1 MNATDTSG
9 FQKLIQM
16 LPKEL
21 SVLDVGAGGL
31 EGENTTE
38 FLLER
43 FSDYT
48 GICIK
53 PDRIELYNAQRK
65 ERGQKEANIIVGDFY
80 TYQFGQQFD
89 VLVLDL
95 NIERNLEDWED
106 RFERVKK
113 HVKHSGYL
121 ISYYMLTDEYT
132 DVESVHEQIRSTW
145 IDICGVND
153 MNVRVLANGMRA
165 IPGFEL
171 MTIEQE
177 ERRPEIAWVLLR
189 YE

>member
-16 LPKEL
+16 LPREL

-31 EGENTTE
+31 EGENTSE

-43 FSDYT
+43 FKDYT

-53 PDRIELYNAQRK
+53 PDRVELYNAQRK

-80 TYQFGQQFD
+80 VHDFGRIFD

-95 NIERNLEDWED
+95 NIERNLLDWED
-106 RFERVKK
+106 RFEQVKK
-113 HVKHSGYL
+113 YVKHGGYV
-121 ISYYMLTDEYT
+121 ITYSMMDDTYT

-145 IDICGVND
+145 ISFCGVND
-153 MNVRVLANGMRA
+153 MNVNSLTNGVRA

-171 MTIEQE
+171 VTIETE
-177 ERRPEIAWVLLR
+177 KRRPEVAWVLLR

>member
-16 LPKEL
+16 LPREL

-31 EGENTTE
+31 EGENTSE

-43 FSDYT
+43 FKDYT

-53 PDRIELYNAQRK
+53 PDRVELYNAQRK
-65 ERGQKEANIIVGDFY
+65 ERGKEEANIIVGDFY
-80 TYQFGQQFD
+80 THDFGRVFD
-89 VLVLDL
+89 VVVLDL
-95 NIERNLEDWED
+95 NIERNLSDWES
-106 RFERVKK
+106 RFDIAKRY
-113 HVKHSGYL
+113 VKHGGCIITYF
-121 ISYYMLTDEYT
+121 MMDDTYT
-132 DVESVHEQIRSTW
+132 DVESVHEQIRKVW
-145 IDICGVND
+145 ISLCGAND
-153 MNVRVLANGMRA
+153 MNIQSLANGVRA

-171 MTIEQE
+171 ITIESE
-177 ERRPEIAWVLLR
+177 TRRPEVAWVLLR